1 MMQDDTAN
9 GGLASD
15 TGSERRRPVA
25 LVGAAVIVLALAI
38 AAASFA
44 ILLGLTPLTPDEHV
58 TLTVIVINSAIIG
71 LLALMIGR
79 EVARIL
85 VARRR
90 GRAASRLHVRIVTM
104 FALVAAIPA
113 IMVAVVASV
122 SLDIGLDRWFQIRTK
137 VIINSSLSI
146 AEAYVQENAR
156 NLRGTTLSMA
166 YDLDQ
171 GRMVYNLDRTGF
183 RDFLTQETQGRGLD
197 NAVLMKPDGSLVM
210 TADMPHPHQMP
221 NLQMKTIQQAES
233 GEPVLIQPGAGNI
246 VGTIIKLHEIP
257 NMLLYTIKELD
268 PEVIRARQIVRAN
281 TNEYRG
287 LEANRM
293 TTQVAFAL
301 VYIGITLIIVLSAI
315 WTGITV
321 ADRLVRPIRQ
331 LIGAADEV
339 ATGNLDV
346 SVPVRPS
353 DGDVGLARRHLQ
365 PDDPSAQVAAQRAR
379 QRQGRHRRAP
389 ALLRGRAGRRDGR
402 RHRRRPRRHHLDR
415 QPVGRNHA
423 DDHRATRPS
432 ARTCRPCCR
441 RSAACSRS
449 AARPSGRS
457 IATRSPST
465 AAAPSAPSTCRS
477 PSRRASTRRE
487 CAPTSSRSTTSP
499 TWCRRSAPPPGPT
512 SRAASPTRSRTR

>member
-1 MMQDDTAN
+1 
-9 GGLASD
+9 
-15 TGSERRRPVA
+15 
-25 LVGAAVIVLALAI
+25 
-38 AAASFA
+38 
-44 ILLGLTPLTPDEHV
+44 
-58 TLTVIVINSAIIG
+58 
-71 LLALMIGR
+71 
-79 EVARIL
+79 
-85 VARRR
+85 
-90 GRAASRLHVRIVTM
+90 M

-113 IMVAVVASV
+113 ILVAVVASV

-183 RDFLTQETQGRGLD
+183 RNFLTQEAQGRGLD

-210 TADMPHPHQMP
+210 TADMPDRPCRYR
-221 NLQMKTIQQAES
+221 NLERKTIQLADS
-233 GEPVLIQPGAGNI
+233 GEPVLIQPTAGNI
-246 VGTIIKLHEIP
+246 VGAIIKLHEIP
-257 NMLLYTIKELD
+257 DMLLYTIKELD

-353 DGDVGLARRHLQ
+353 DGDVASLGDTFNKMIHQLK
-365 PDDPSAQVAAQRAR
+365 SQRNELVE
-379 QRQGRHRRAP
+379 RQGRHRRAA
-389 ALLRGRAGRRDGR
+389 ALLRGGAGR
-402 RHRRRPRRHHLDR
+402 RHRRRHRRRSRRHHLDR
-415 QPVGRNHA
+415 QPLGRDHA
-423 DDHRATRPS
+423 VDLRRRCGRQEPFGRAAAYRPRVRGRPHRR
-432 ARTCRPCCR
+432 
-441 RSAACSRS
+441 
-449 AARPSGRS
+449 AARLSRPGDLLPRRRGAHVQRADHGRGGR
-457 IATRSPST
+457 AQ
-465 AAAPSAPSTCRS
+465 
-477 PSRRASTRRE
+477 RRASG
-487 CAPTSSRSTTSP
+487 PTSSRSTTSP